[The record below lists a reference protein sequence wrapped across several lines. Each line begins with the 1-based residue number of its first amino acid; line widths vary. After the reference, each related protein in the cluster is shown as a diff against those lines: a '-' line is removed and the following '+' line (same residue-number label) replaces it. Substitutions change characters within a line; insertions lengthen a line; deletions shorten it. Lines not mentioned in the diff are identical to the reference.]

1 MRIATRSSK
10 LALAQTSFFQSW
22 IPEQP
27 VQIIEIETEGDK
39 KSAMGEILFDKA
51 NFVSDIEKCLIE
63 DRADVAIHSAKDM
76 PAFKHAELDHYFFG
90 SRSRSDLL
98 IFRKDIDHNFKEDMK
113 LGTSSLRRKMQA
125 KFYLGAKNVVPIS
138 GNVDTRINKLNS
150 GDYDCIILAEAG
162 CQRLK
167 IDFEELNYIEL
178 DHLTCAG
185 QGVLAVQYKPDNKF
199 AKEFLL
205 DWKQNFLQRVIHD
218 ETKMEKRLLE
228 KIGADCNSA
237 IAVRANHEGPKGIDK
252 IIKGEIYGLNRH
264 ISFEGKSFNVDAA
277 ITDAI
282 NMLENRN
289 GLELLNEHN

>member
-1 MRIATRSSK
+1 M
-10 LALAQTSFFQSW
+10 
-22 IPEQP
+22 
-27 VQIIEIETEGDK
+27 
-39 KSAMGEILFDKA
+39 
-51 NFVSDIEKCLIE
+51 
-63 DRADVAIHSAKDM
+63 
-76 PAFKHAELDHYFFG
+76 
-90 SRSRSDLL
+90 
-98 IFRKDIDHNFKEDMK
+98 
-113 LGTSSLRRKMQA
+113 
-125 KFYLGAKNVVPIS
+125 
-138 GNVDTRINKLNS
+138 
-150 GDYDCIILAEAG
+150 
-162 CQRLK
+162 
-167 IDFEELNYIEL
+167 
-178 DHLTCAG
+178 
-185 QGVLAVQYKPDNKF
+185 QYKPDNKF

-252 IIKGEIYGLNRH
+252 IIKGEIYGLNQH